1 MKLYLLFF
9 LPILIS
15 CSTSKPIIQTGIKE
29 INFGTGGGFTG
40 EVKTYVLTTE
50 SKLLEKG
57 KELKKVKSET
67 TLSLY
72 NKALVVK
79 DYSFNEPDNIY
90 MFIEIKTNEK
100 TNRIVWHV
108 GSKIDDKIIELYN
121 NLISITK

>member
-1 MKLYLLFF
+1 M
-9 LPILIS
+9 
-15 CSTSKPIIQTGIKE
+15 QTGIKE
-29 INFGTGGGFTG
+29 INFGNGGGFTG
-40 EVKTYVLTTE
+40 EVKTYVLTAD

-57 KELKKVKSET
+57 KELKKVKSKT

-72 NKALVVK
+72 NKALAVK

-90 MFIEIKTNEK
+90 VFIEIKTNEK

>member
-1 MKLYLLFF
+1 M
-9 LPILIS
+9 
-15 CSTSKPIIQTGIKE
+15 QTGIKE
-29 INFGTGGGFTG
+29 INFGNGGGFTG
-40 EVKTYVLTTE
+40 EVKTYNLTAD

-57 KELKKVKSET
+57 GELKKVKSET
-67 TLSLY
+67 TLSIY

-108 GSKIDDKIIELYN
+108 GSAIDNKIMELYN